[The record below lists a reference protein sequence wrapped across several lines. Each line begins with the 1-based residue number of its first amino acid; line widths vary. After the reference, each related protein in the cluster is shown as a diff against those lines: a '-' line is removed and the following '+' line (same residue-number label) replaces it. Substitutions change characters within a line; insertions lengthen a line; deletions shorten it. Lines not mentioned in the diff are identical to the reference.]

1 VSFAGAGSLFA
12 RFDNLKLQEASLV
25 DVPPERRPGG
35 EAELALSS
43 PSPNPA
49 RGAVAVWLSLPAAR
63 PATLTLLDVA
73 GRAFEQ
79 HQVGELG
86 PGRHRVAFDAAPRL
100 PAGIYLIRL
109 QRGAEARTGRVI
121 VLR

>member
-63 PATLTLLDVA
+63 
-73 GRAFEQ
+73 
-79 HQVGELG
+79 
-86 PGRHRVAFDAAPRL
+86 
-100 PAGIYLIRL
+100 IYLIRL

>member
-1 VSFAGAGSLFA
+1 MSFAGAGSLFA

-79 HQVGELG
+79 RQVGELG
-86 PGRHRVAFDAAPRL
+86 PGRHRVAFDAAPRWRR
-100 PAGIYLIRL
+100 IR
-109 QRGAEARTGRVI
+109 
-121 VLR
+121 